1 MRISFC
7 AVLLLAGFSISSQ
20 KETSSC
26 KTYGDACPR
35 EGFLDWKISSESELQ
50 ARSKSYCK
58 KDPYH
63 VFRYRFRFYSRT
75 KISFLNIF
83 SLLTFL
89 TSLVVLVVTIV
100 INNNLNNNNN
110 NNNNNK

>member
-7 AVLLLAGFSISSQ
+7 AVLLLAGSSKSSQ

-35 EGFLDWKISSESELQ
+35 EGFLDWKISSEFELQ

-75 KISFLNIF
+75 KISFSNFFQFTDF
-83 SLLTFL
+83 SDLLG
-89 TSLVVLVVTIV
+89 SPGSDYCY
-100 INNNLNNNNN
+100 
-110 NNNNNK
+110 K

>member
-7 AVLLLAGFSISSQ
+7 AVLFLAGFSKSSQ

-63 VFRYRFRFYSRT
+63 VF
-75 KISFLNIF
+75 